1 MFKEYQLEQYSKM
14 KEDII
19 DSEESSKKIIL
30 TGDFGAC
37 VLAKSLTIE
46 PHQEK
51 ELVKIVRK
59 SYNIAR
65 SAGFIGMFHGARVYV
80 IPDYPEKFSLIME
93 AQVEMEKRPLGY
105 LGGDIMTRG
114 SNLARE
120 EEYQKFLDAELPVE
134 VYSPVQNKSINDKS
148 NMTEE
153 ENNHLAEKIVEAD
166 VERLWNS
173 DFTVLCPEQ
182 SAIGTMCEMGI
193 LYGWKYMA
201 EKLWN
206 IFNSVKPP
214 KDLMSGSKEEQ
225 YEKRIKYLDEVSTK
239 LVYELRR
246 ILDKQNYAHY
256 FDIRTNHLNEK
267 DWRRSF
273 SINQFLYGIIL
284 AATADKQLHNSFDE
298 IIPILK
304 DEYSGQE
311 KMDFESE
318 WR

>member
-1 MFKEYQLEQYSKM
+1 MSEQ
-14 KEDII
+14 
-19 DSEESSKKIIL
+19 
-30 TGDFGAC
+30 
-37 VLAKSLTIE
+37 
-46 PHQEK
+46 
-51 ELVKIVRK
+51 
-59 SYNIAR
+59 
-65 SAGFIGMFHGARVYV
+65 
-80 IPDYPEKFSLIME
+80 
-93 AQVEMEKRPLGY
+93 KRPLGY

-114 SNLARE
+114 SNLARQ
-120 EEYQKFLDAELPVE
+120 EEYDKFQEAGLPVD

-201 EKLWN
+201 DKLMEL
-206 IFNSVKPP
+206 FSSVKLPNI
-214 KDLMSGSKEEQ
+214 D
-225 YEKRIKYLDEVSTK
+225 YEHATKSEINEKMVEYLNEVSTK
-239 LVYELRR
+239 MIYEIKR
-246 ILDKQNYAHY
+246 IQEKANYAHY

-284 AATADKQLHNSFDE
+284 AATADGTLHSSFDE
-298 IIPILK
+298 IIPLLQKKYCK
-304 DEYSGQE
+304 DEQMSF
-311 KMDFESE
+311 DSE